1 MHARA
6 LGDLV
11 DDVARPVDGEADQVQ
26 VLPGHGPHGG
36 PVVPVVARR
45 EEVRGEDRQREA
57 TADGAVVRRG
67 QRLLAPGEDEDR
79 LPEHRQVLRPVRVRV
94 RLADHLGHPPPDTAH
109 EERGHVEPLPH
120 FQVIAQHNRDLGV
133 EPHRLA
139 RIRRRIHEKRSNT
152 VGRRRVLY
160 DFCVADDPRIRA
172 WRPQVPGVAEV
183 LHAHMTSHVYPMHTH
198 EAWTLL
204 IVDDGMIR
212 YDLHRHEHGAL
223 HQAVTLLPPR
233 VPHNGRAA
241 TSSGFRK
248 RVVYLDLLAPSRE
261 PHRPGGRPARAVRPA
276 PAPAHQ
282 PVALRARRARRGTGG
297 GKPPGLRRRA
307 APAALE
313 RSRRAR
319 RGVGAAPTSR
329 TSCAS

>member
-11 DDVARPVDGEADQVQ
+11 DGVARPVDGEADQVQ
-26 VLPGHGPHGG
+26 VLRRTARTAARLSRSL
-36 PVVPVVARR
+36 PVAKRSAVKTDRARPRLTARSCAAASTSLLPAKTSTGCRNIGRYPVPSASAY
-45 EEVRGEDRQREA
+45 GSPITSGD
-57 TADGAVVRRG
+57 
-67 QRLLAPGEDEDR
+67 P
-79 LPEHRQVLRPVRVRV
+79 LPDP
-94 RLADHLGHPPPDTAH
+94 AH
-109 EERGHVEPLPH
+109 EERGHVKPLPD
-120 FQVIAQHNRDLGV
+120 FQVVAQHDGDLGV
-133 EPHRLA
+133 EPDRLA
-139 RIRRRIHEKRSNT
+139 ARGRVSRIRRRIHGKPSNT
-152 VGRRRVLY
+152 AARRPVLY

-172 WRPQVPGVAEV
+172 WRPPVPGVAEV

-248 RVVYLDLLAPSRE
+248 RVVYLDLSHLPASLIGQAVDQPVLFDPLA
-261 PHRPGGRPARAVRPA
+261 A
-276 PAPAHQ
+276 PADQPAA
-282 PVALRARRARRGTGG
+282 PRARRARR
-297 GKPPGLRRRA
+297 
-307 APAALE
+307 
-313 RSRRAR
+313 
-319 RGVGAAPTSR
+319 
-329 TSCAS
+329 